1 MKIVLCGGGTAGH
14 IYPALAI
21 AEILNRQYKKAE
33 FLFIGREG
41 GDENSAVE
49 KDGIPIKTLKISGI
63 KRSLS
68 PKNVV
73 TLLSVFKAK
82 GECIKILKDFSPDLI
97 LGTGDYLG
105 WRVNSA
111 GITLGIKTAI
121 HESNAYPGLV
131 TRLLSKKCDLIMLNF
146 EESKQ
151 YLDEK
156 AKTVTVGNPIRRD
169 FSKINKKSAR
179 KLLGIDDKDF
189 VILSFGGSTG
199 AERLNEALIELI
211 GKYSSKIS
219 HFTHI
224 HATGKRY
231 FGNYSKECELLRKAG
246 SKCRILDYIED
257 MPLYLKACDLAITRS
272 GAMTISE
279 LSGTKTPAILIPS
292 PNVTANHQ
300 YLNAKA
306 LSNMGAAILIEEK
319 ELTYEVLKAEIEKL
333 IASKNALLEMSKRV
347 SEFNKENCN
356 SLIVLAI
363 KEIMPK

>member
-1 MKIVLCGGGTAGH
+1 VKC
-14 IYPALAI
+14 
-21 AEILNRQYKKAE
+21 EILEEY
-33 FLFIGREG
+33 LPI
-41 GDENSAVE
+41 NS
-49 KDGIPIKTLKISGI
+49 IS
-63 KRSLS
+63 
-68 PKNVV
+68 
-73 TLLSVFKAK
+73 A
-82 GECIKILKDFSPDLI
+82 
-97 LGTGDYLG
+97 
-105 WRVNSA
+105 
-111 GITLGIKTAI
+111 
-121 HESNAYPGLV
+121 
-131 TRLLSKKCDLIMLNF
+131 
-146 EESKQ
+146 
-151 YLDEK
+151 
-156 AKTVTVGNPIRRD
+156 
-169 FSKINKKSAR
+169 
-179 KLLGIDDKDF
+179 
-189 VILSFGGSTG
+189 SF
-199 AERLNEALIELI
+199 
-211 GKYSSKIS
+211 KIS